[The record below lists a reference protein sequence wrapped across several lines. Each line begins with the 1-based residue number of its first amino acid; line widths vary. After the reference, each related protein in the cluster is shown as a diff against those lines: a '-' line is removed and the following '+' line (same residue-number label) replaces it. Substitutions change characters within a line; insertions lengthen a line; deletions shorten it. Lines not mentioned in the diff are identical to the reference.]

1 LDDEDRAEV
10 YNRILMKLTLL
21 SEQMLPSRQDD
32 REWKITVEIVGYL
45 SSSGIVWTKQPR
57 LIGES
62 GAAD

>member
-1 LDDEDRAEV
+1 
-10 YNRILMKLTLL
+10 
-21 SEQMLPSRQDD
+21 MLPSRQDD